1 MLTGAGSPLDG
12 VIAEILPSVP
22 AISIAG
28 PTCLTRPCSHSSL
41 VLALMDERWPSIA
54 ALDDSPAGDV
64 LAKLASDPRYLVGRL
79 QQAMTVLLAD
89 NLPPVD
95 PQSALLSQA
104 LDDALAWRT
113 HQDRRCPE
121 CGDEWRDDLCDQC
134 TADYDQANRYHELAR
149 ALGVVGDIPSAGPE
163 GRPDR

>member
-1 MLTGAGSPLDG
+1 MADTTIHEPLSP
-12 VIAEILPSVP
+12 V
-22 AISIAG
+22 
-28 PTCLTRPCSHSSL
+28 SL
-41 VLALMDERWPSIA
+41 VLALLDQRWPSIP

-89 NLPPVD
+89 DLPPVD

-113 HQDRRCPE
+113 HQDRSCAQ
-121 CGDEWRDDLCDQC
+121 CDELRDDLCDRC
-134 TADYDQANRYHELAR
+134 NADYDQASRYHELAR
-149 ALGVVGDIPSAGPE
+149 ALGVVGDIPCGAPIEDDQRAADQDDSAA
-163 GRPDR
+163 

>member
-1 MLTGAGSPLDG
+1 
-12 VIAEILPSVP
+12 
-22 AISIAG
+22 
-28 PTCLTRPCSHSSL
+28 
-41 VLALMDERWPSIA
+41 
-54 ALDDSPAGDV
+54 
-64 LAKLASDPRYLVGRL
+64 
-79 QQAMTVLLAD
+79 MTVLLAG

-113 HQDRRCPE
+113 HQDRRCPQ

-149 ALGVVGDIPSAGPE
+149 ARCRGRHSQCRAGGQGPT
-163 GRPDR
+163 GRKPAA

>member
-1 MLTGAGSPLDG
+1 MVDTNVHDSG
-12 VIAEILPSVP
+12 
-22 AISIAG
+22 G
-28 PTCLTRPCSHSSL
+28 PISL
-41 VLALMDERWPSIA
+41 VLALLDERWPSIA

-104 LDDALAWRT
+104 LEDALAWRT

-149 ALGVVGDIPSAGPE
+149 ALGVVGDIPGAGPE
-163 GRPDR
+163 AEPAGRKPAA

>member
-1 MLTGAGSPLDG
+1 MTDATTHEPDSP
-12 VIAEILPSVP
+12 V
-22 AISIAG
+22 
-28 PTCLTRPCSHSSL
+28 SL
-41 VLALMDERWPSIA
+41 VLALLDKRWPSIA

-64 LAKLASDPRYLVGRL
+64 LANLASDPRYLVGRL

-113 HQDRRCPE
+113 HQDRHCAQ
-121 CGDEWRDDLCDQC
+121 CDEPRDELCDQC
-134 TADYDQANRYHELAR
+134 TADYDQASRYHELAR
-149 ALGVVGDIPSAGPE
+149 ALGVVGDTPCA
-163 GRPDR
+163 RPGEDDRQALNDDGSTA

>member
-1 MLTGAGSPLDG
+1 MTGAITHRHEPGHP
-12 VIAEILPSVP
+12 I
-22 AISIAG
+22 
-28 PTCLTRPCSHSSL
+28 SL
-41 VLALMDERWPSIA
+41 VLALLDQRWPSIP

-89 NLPPVD
+89 DLPPVD

-113 HQDRRCPE
+113 HQDRSCAQ
-121 CGDEWRDDLCDQC
+121 CDELRDDLCDRC
-134 TADYDQANRYHELAR
+134 NADYDQASRYHELAR
-149 ALGVVGDIPSAGPE
+149 ALGVVGDIPCGAPIEDDQRAADQDDSAA
-163 GRPDR
+163 